1 MTHPSTQIGS
11 ASGLSERDILLT
23 LFDLGRQVA
32 SVIEFDE
39 LLQRIP
45 ELIGRL
51 IPFDA
56 FAVYLLDERRGDLS
70 IAYAVGYPDASFKLQ
85 ASEGIVG
92 QDVATQQAM
101 VLGDVSLDP
110 HYIEV
115 VPGMSSTIAVPL
127 VYQAKP
133 IGALNVLSRERDR
146 YAERDVAI
154 LRQFAA
160 HVATALVNA
169 RLFAQQRHDAEA
181 FELLAEIGRE
191 VASVLDLPELLS
203 RIGQLARRVID
214 YRTFGTLLLKE
225 QTK

>member
-1 MTHPSTQIGS
+1 MTQPSTQIGS

-70 IAYAVGYPDASFKLQ
+70 IAYAVGYPDAGFKLQ

-92 QDVATQQAM
+92 QVVATQQAM

-115 VPGMSSTIAVPL
+115 VPGMSSTSIS
-127 VYQAKP
+127 
-133 IGALNVLSRERDR
+133 AL
-146 YAERDVAI
+146 
-154 LRQFAA
+154 
-160 HVATALVNA
+160 
-169 RLFAQQRHDAEA
+169 
-181 FELLAEIGRE
+181 
-191 VASVLDLPELLS
+191 
-203 RIGQLARRVID
+203 
-214 YRTFGTLLLKE
+214 
-225 QTK
+225 